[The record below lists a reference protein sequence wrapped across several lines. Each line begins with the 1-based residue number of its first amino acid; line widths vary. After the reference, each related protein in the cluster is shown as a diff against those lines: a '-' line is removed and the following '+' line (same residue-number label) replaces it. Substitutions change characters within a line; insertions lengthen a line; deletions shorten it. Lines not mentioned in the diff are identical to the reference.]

1 MNLDKVTIEKKDNS
15 LFVEYD
21 GPNFVNGV
29 CAFWVAEI
37 IDSHPKYMLRRDF
50 INVKSKATISKDG
63 YYQIFSN
70 GTKFTFRYTDG
81 LMSEMT
87 EKEIVEE
94 ITETKALEIKSLIV
108 AHRRQLREYYTET
121 QKFYCTEEPRRKL
134 QMENSLT
141 ARLKSL
147 RGIFGIDPKFP
158 HFRHKNYAFTTSR
171 KN

>member
-21 GPNFVNGV
+21 GPNFVNGI

-50 INVKSKATISKDG
+50 INVKSEATITRDG

-70 GTKFTFRYTDG
+70 GTKFTFKYVDG

-94 ITETKALEIKSLIV
+94 IKEAKVFEIKSLIV
-108 AHRRQLREYYTET
+108 AFRRELREYYTQT
-121 QKFYCTEEPRRKL
+121 QKLYCTESPIRK
-134 QMENSLT
+134 QQIENSLT

-147 RGIFGIDPKFP
+147 REIFGIDPKFP